1 MFDISDVAQI
11 TNITDDELWAIS
23 NTNIGAHIRTKIAE
37 ITQKNQNT
45 HKTNNFI
52 FANLFINYNFNANIV
67 CRVLVTW
74 RFAFANPRASL
85 YSSFEI
91 EIERDVN
98 HPAPNAN

>member
-1 MFDISDVAQI
+1 MG
-11 TNITDDELWAIS
+11 NIKHQHRGTHKNE
-23 NTNIGAHIRTKIAE
+23 NRKNHT
-37 ITQKNQNT
+37 KNQNT